1 MKIFLLAGE
10 LSGDAHAAALA
21 REILVRRPDAR
32 LMGMGG
38 PAMAAAGVQILK
50 SIDDMQIMGFLEV
63 VQNLRHIRRAF
74 ARVEAD
80 FRRER
85 PDALILVDYPGFN
98 LMFAKRV
105 RDTGAK
111 VLYYISPQVWA
122 WHKSRLRTMKAL
134 IQRMLVIF
142 DFEAPFYQ
150 EAGIPVEFVG
160 HPLLD
165 RDAATEADGKGLRRE
180 LGVGDD
186 ETLIALLPGSR
197 RQEVQRL
204 LPIFRRAGRRLT
216 SRDQNNLRFV
226 VASPI
231 PNDRSNLYS
240 APHVS
245 LGKYTAPVVSGRT
258 HEIIRAADLAWVSSG
273 TATLETA
280 LLDTPLICCYKA
292 GAISYALASLIVD
305 IPCISLVN
313 IVAGRP
319 VIPELVQRRLTPARL
334 AGITTELL
342 ADKAA
347 LNRMREAF
355 AQIRQKLGGPGA
367 GARAAEAIL
376 RELE

>member
-21 REILVRRPDAR
+21 REILARRPDAQ

-38 PAMAAAGVQILK
+38 PAMAAAGVKILK
-50 SIDDMQIMGFLEV
+50 SIDDMQVMGFLEV

-98 LMFAKRV
+98 LTFAKRV

-165 RDAATEADGKGLRRE
+165 RDEAAEADGKGLRRE

-216 SRDQNNLRFV
+216 SQDQNNLRFV
-226 VASPI
+226 VASPL

-240 APHVS
+240 ASHVS
-245 LGKYTAPVVSGRT
+245 LGKSTAPVVSGRT

-273 TATLETA
+273 TATLEAA
-280 LLDTPLICCYKA
+280 LLDTPLICCYKT

-313 IVAGRP
+313 IVAGCP

-355 AQIRQKLGGPGA
+355 AQIRRKLGGPGA

>member
-21 REILVRRPDAR
+21 REILARRPDAR

-38 PAMAAAGVQILK
+38 PAMAAAGVKILK
-50 SIDDMQIMGFLEV
+50 SIDDMQVMGFLEV

-98 LMFAKRV
+98 LTFAKRV
-105 RDTGAK
+105 SDTGAK

-134 IQRMLVIF
+134 VQRMLVIF

-165 RDAATEADGKGLRRE
+165 RDDATEADGRGLRRE
-180 LGVGDD
+180 LGVDDD

-204 LPIFRRAGRRLT
+204 LPIFRRAGRLLT

-226 VASPI
+226 VASP
-231 PNDRSNLYS
+231 NLNGRSDLYS
-240 APHVS
+240 TPQVN
-245 LGKYTAPVVSGRT
+245 LGKSDAPVVSGRT
-258 HEIIRAADLAWVSSG
+258 PAA
-273 TATLETA
+273 TRTT
-280 LLDTPLICCYKA
+280 
-292 GAISYALASLIVD
+292 
-305 IPCISLVN
+305 
-313 IVAGRP
+313 GR
-319 VIPELVQRRLTPARL
+319 
-334 AGITTELL
+334 
-342 ADKAA
+342 
-347 LNRMREAF
+347 
-355 AQIRQKLGGPGA
+355 
-367 GARAAEAIL
+367 
-376 RELE
+376 

>member
-21 REILVRRPDAR
+21 RGILVRRPDAR

-38 PAMAAAGVQILK
+38 PAMAAAGVKILK
-50 SIDDMQIMGFLEV
+50 SIDDMQVMGFLEV

-74 ARVEAD
+74 AQVEAD

-98 LMFAKRV
+98 LTFAKRV

-165 RDAATEADGKGLRRE
+165 RDEAAEADGKGLRRE

-245 LGKYTAPVVSGRT
+245 LGKSVAPVVSGRT

-280 LLDTPLICCYKA
+280 LLETPLICCYKT

-342 ADKAA
+342 ADKEA

-355 AQIRQKLGGPGA
+355 AQIRRKLGGPGA